1 MELLVLRHSPSVW
14 TAQKRIHGQSDL
26 SSLSADGV
34 STAQQWGPRLASYG
48 DIRLVWSSDL
58 SRARESAEFI
68 ASYFGV
74 PLRTSPLLREV
85 NTGVLDGMT
94 QEEASTHFPHAYQL
108 WLQGA
113 DLDAI
118 PGAETGDA
126 LQARALAY
134 LARFAW
140 NMQPETHIVV
150 SHAALIKSLINTVTG
165 QPRHTPVAVGYEDL
179 HCVDQPW
186 QRLPVH
192 FLYVSWRLPIMR
204 VETKDGAYVAKWI
217 EGPLDERKLGFLRLG
232 QLVAKE
238 IAVPDPLLAYTE
250 VDPEDTL
257 NGRPSIVV
265 IRRWV
270 SGYHKLGM
278 LSAREEEGLIQLLRK
293 HYQALYKVS
302 TPENMQVVTSFSEKL
317 AKRIQY
323 LNPDEQALLNQL
335 YRDSRVRKLLERR
348 EVIVDID
355 VHRENILFSDEGVA
369 KIDWHSLCSGPSA
382 LPLAC
387 ALVGGFML
395 YQNDN
400 LLRYLTALSPRDWT
414 PAELDELLVLM
425 KFRVLYGLGFFRAK
439 QRTAADAVEHYI
451 VSYQACLKRI
461 EEGRVF

>member
-1 MELLVLRHSPSVW
+1 MKLLVLRHSPTVW

-26 SSLSADGV
+26 CRLSADGV
-34 STAQQWGPRLASYG
+34 STAQQWGPRLSSYG

-58 SRARESAEFI
+58 SRARETAEFI

-85 NTGVLDGMT
+85 NTGILDGMT
-94 QEEASTHFPHAYQL
+94 QEEASTHFPHAYHL

-118 PGAETGDA
+118 PGAESGDA

-150 SHAALIKSLINTVTG
+150 SHAGLIRSLINTVQG
-165 QPRHTPVAVGYEDL
+165 QPRHAPVAVDYEDL
-179 HCVDQPW
+179 HSLDQPW

-192 FLYVSWRLPIMR
+192 ALNASWRLPIMR

-217 EGPLDERKLGFLRLG
+217 GGPLDDRKLGYLRLG

-238 IAVPDPLLAYTE
+238 IAVPDPLLAYAE
-250 VDPEDTL
+250 LAPEDTMS
-257 NGRPSIVV
+257 GRPSIVV

-270 SGYHKLGM
+270 SGYHKLEM

-293 HYQALYKVS
+293 HYQALCKVS
-302 TPENMQVVTSFSEKL
+302 TPENIQVVPSFSEKL
-317 AKRIQY
+317 AKRVQH
-323 LNPDEQALLNQL
+323 LHPDEQTLLNQL
-335 YRDSRVRKLLERR
+335 YSDSRVRALLERR

-355 VHRENILFSDEGVA
+355 MHRDNILFSDEGVA
-369 KIDWHSLCSGPSA
+369 KIDWDSLCSGPQA
-382 LPLAC
+382 LPLAI

-400 LLRYLTALSPRDWT
+400 LLRYLTALSPHDWT
-414 PAELDELLVLM
+414 QTELDELLVLM
-425 KFRVLYGLGFFRAK
+425 KFRVLYGLGFFRTA

-451 VSYQACLKRI
+451 IAHQTCLNRI
-461 EEGRVF
+461 EERRVF